1 MNHEPAQAPCVE
13 DDTYP
18 RLPRYSPP
26 YHHNI
31 RAMPQ
36 ISELNRDK
44 FGPLPMIT
52 LSGAWLRTFGFTVG
66 LQVRIEATP
75 DQIILRPLWTG
86 DPDVAAAN
94 ATQQPTVRYTE
105 VADR

>member
-1 MNHEPAQAPCVE
+1 MTHNPAQAPEE
-13 DDTYP
+13 DTP
-18 RLPRYSPP
+18 SRLPRYTPH

-44 FGPLPMIT
+44 FGPFPMIT

-86 DPDVAAAN
+86 DPATVAKEE
-94 ATQQPTVRYTE
+94 PKKPIVRYAE
-105 VADR
+105 VVDR

>member
-1 MNHEPAQAPCVE
+1 MTQHPAQAPE
-13 DDTYP
+13 DDTHP
-18 RLPRYSPP
+18 RLPRYSPS

-36 ISELNRDK
+36 ISELHRDK
-44 FGPLPMIT
+44 FGPLPLIT

-75 DQIILRPLWTG
+75 DQIILRPIWTG
-86 DPDVAAAN
+86 EPGAATAN
-94 ATQQPTVRYTE
+94 ATQEPTVRYTD